1 MPQRYDVGALID
13 ELIRM
18 KLFVVE
24 MRDFVATLVPA
35 EAASARAEP
44 AKAKQVTLGG
54 KVSEDLAAQAR
65 SSQT

>member
-35 EAASARAEP
+35 ESAIPAEP
-44 AKAKQVTLGG
+44 KAKS
-54 KVSEDLAAQAR
+54 VSTSFKAP
-65 SSQT
+65 T